1 MRKTVKAGIDNI
13 SRLDVLKEGRL
24 GVLTAPTGVD
34 AKLRPTYEVL
44 AEKYNVTALFAPEH
58 GIRGDI
64 QAGEHISTY
73 IDSETGLTVYSL
85 YGENKHMTDEMLD
98 TFDILVFDIQDVGA
112 RYYTF
117 IYALTRSMKLCAEK
131 GKKVVVLDR
140 PNPVG
145 GIIMEGITL
154 DENFSS
160 GVGEYAI
167 PARYAL
173 TVGEFASYINKEK
186 NMGCNLTVIP
196 CEGWKRDMYYDE
208 TDMPLILPSP
218 NLPTVNSFINYF
230 ATCYFEGTNVSEG
243 RGTTIPFE
251 MVGAP
256 FIDGKKLADALN
268 SKKLPG
274 VVFRSAYF
282 TPTFSKHK
290 GERCGGVQLHILDRD
305 IYRPFDAGM
314 YLLDE
319 IRKYKEFEFLNGGNF
334 EAKLFGD
341 DSILKEDF
349 SVTDCFKRAEN
360 DCAEF
365 RKKIEGVL
373 MYD

>member
-1 MRKTVKAGIDNI
+1 
-13 SRLDVLKEGRL
+13 
-24 GVLTAPTGVD
+24 
-34 AKLRPTYEVL
+34 
-44 AEKYNVTALFAPEH
+44 
-58 GIRGDI
+58 
-64 QAGEHISTY
+64 
-73 IDSETGLTVYSL
+73 
-85 YGENKHMTDEMLD
+85 
-98 TFDILVFDIQDVGA
+98 
-112 RYYTF
+112 
-117 IYALTRSMKLCAEK
+117 
-131 GKKVVVLDR
+131 
-140 PNPVG
+140 
-145 GIIMEGITL
+145 
-154 DENFSS
+154 
-160 GVGEYAI
+160 
-167 PARYAL
+167 
-173 TVGEFASYINKEK
+173 
-186 NMGCNLTVIP
+186 
-196 CEGWKRDMYYDE
+196 MYYDE
-208 TDMPLILPSP
+208 TCMPLILPSP

-230 ATCYFEGTNVSEG
+230 ATCYFEGTNISEG

-349 SVTDCFKRAEN
+349 SVNDCFKRAEN